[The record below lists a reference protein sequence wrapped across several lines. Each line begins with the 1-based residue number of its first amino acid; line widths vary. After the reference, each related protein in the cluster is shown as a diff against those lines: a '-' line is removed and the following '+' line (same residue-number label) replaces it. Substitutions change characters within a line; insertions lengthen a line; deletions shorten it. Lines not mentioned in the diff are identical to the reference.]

1 MGDSFGGDSSEGR
14 NSDRQHWFCEAAK
27 TPDKQCIDDALKY
40 QNTLTKPP
48 GSLGE
53 LESLAVKFC
62 GYQKTLKPIITKIC
76 VRVFAA
82 DHGVC
87 AQNVSAFPQIV
98 TTQMIENFV
107 RGGAAISVLSK
118 ALDADFAVVNMGIAN
133 PLISDD
139 GVIDGVIAAG
149 TKDFTTSAAMTEKE
163 CLRAL
168 DVGRNVIV
176 PADLFIGGEMGI
188 GNTTAA
194 SALYSVLL
202 DIPVQKSVGPGTGL
216 DDEGMSHKE
225 KIIERAIALHADQM
239 DSPLAVLA
247 HLGGFEIAALT
258 GSYIACAQNGI
269 PCLVDGF
276 ISTAAALLAEKI
288 NPSVKEWFIFSH
300 RSAEPAHQSAIQYFQ
315 ARPLLDLGMRLGE
328 GSGAAISVPLINNA
342 LILHNSMAT
351 FDQAG
356 VSEG

>member
-1 MGDSFGGDSSEGR
+1 MGDSLEVDI
-14 NSDRQHWFCEAAK
+14 NSRQHWFFEPGK
-27 TPDKQCIDDALKY
+27 TPDKKSFDDAIKY

-53 LESLAVKFC
+53 LENLAVKFC
-62 GYQKTLKPIITKIC
+62 GFQKTLKPAINKIC

-87 AQNVSAFPQIV
+87 AQGVSAFPQIV

-118 ALDADFAVVNMGIAN
+118 ALNADFAAVNMGIAN

-149 TKDFTTSAAMTEKE
+149 TKDFTTGAAMTGEE

-168 DVGRNVIV
+168 GVGRDVIV
-176 PADLFIGGEMGI
+176 QADLFIGGEMGI
-188 GNTTAA
+188 GNTTSA

-216 DDEGMSHKE
+216 DDEGMLHKQ
-225 KIIERAIALHADQM
+225 KIIERAVALHADKM
-239 DSPLAVLA
+239 ESPLSVLA
-247 HLGGFEIAALT
+247 CLGGFEIAALT
-258 GSYIACAQNGI
+258 GSYIACAQRGI

-276 ISTAAALLAEKI
+276 ISTAAALLAERI
-288 NPSVKEWFIFSH
+288 NPGVKEWFIFSH
-300 RSAEPAHQSAIQYFQ
+300 RSAEPAHQAAIEYFE

-328 GSGAAISVPLINNA
+328 GSGAAVSVPLIKNA
-342 LILHNSMAT
+342 LMLHSTMAT
-351 FDQAG
+351 FEQAG
-356 VSEG
+356 VSEE

>member
-1 MGDSFGGDSSEGR
+1 MGDKFESGILG
-14 NSDRQHWFCEAAK
+14 RQHWFLEPAT
-27 TPDKQCIDDALKY
+27 TPDNQSIDDAIKY

-53 LESLAVKFC
+53 LENLAVKFC
-62 GYQKTLKPIITKIC
+62 GFQKTLKPSINKVC

-87 AQNVSAFPQIV
+87 AQGVSAFPQIV

-118 ALDADFAVVNMGIAN
+118 ALNADFAAVNMGVAN

-139 GVIDGVIAAG
+139 GVIYGVIAAG
-149 TKDFTTSAAMTEKE
+149 TKDFTAGPAMTEKE

-168 DVGRNVIV
+168 NVGREVID
-176 PADLFIGGEMGI
+176 PTDLFIGGEMGI

-216 DDEGMSHKE
+216 DDEGMLHKQ
-225 KIIERAIALHADQM
+225 KIIERAIGLHADYIE
-239 DSPLAVLA
+239 SPLSVLA
-247 HLGGFEIAALT
+247 RLGGFEIAALT
-258 GSYIACAQNGI
+258 GSYIACSQQGI

-288 NPSVKEWFIFSH
+288 NPGVKEWFIFSH
-300 RSAEPAHQSAIQYFQ
+300 RSAEPAHQAAIEYFD

-328 GSGAAISVPLINNA
+328 GSGAAVSVPLINNA
-342 LILHNSMAT
+342 LMLHNTMAT
-351 FDQAG
+351 FEQAG
-356 VSEG
+356 VSEE